1 MFYYYFYLP
10 SEYEDL
16 TTGQSIL
23 QDMVERLGIPVFNNV
38 RSALDCTAK
47 VIYLLFINS
56 SFLKYAMSS
65 FFVGCCSRLIFFLR
79 HCLPNVKF

>member
-1 MFYYYFYLP
+1 MKSKLIVCSFVI

-47 VIYLLFINS
+47 ARSI
-56 SFLKYAMSS
+56 
-65 FFVGCCSRLIFFLR
+65 LIFF
-79 HCLPNVKF
+79 

>member
-1 MFYYYFYLP
+1 MKSKLIVCSFVI

-47 VIYLLFINS
+47 ARSILN
-56 SFLKYAMSS
+56 
-65 FFVGCCSRLIFFLR
+65 FF
-79 HCLPNVKF
+79 